1 MKTSIKNFDG
11 KLLKRLIKDSGIS
24 QEKFAEKLGYS
35 VQSVSY
41 WIRGKKTPNPDT
53 LKNIADYFSI
63 AKECL
68 TGDMPL
74 LCTQQEYD
82 KLSKDFVNSLNF
94 DTVNLQSHKQTKLLF
109 NYFVLYGEQ
118 YNTFNYEEL
127 DKGVFGNKAKFRII
141 ENIVNRQIE
150 KCFLDLGIITNT
162 EKRGIGNG

>member
-11 KLLKRLIKDSGIS
+11 KLLRQLIKENGIS
-24 QEKFAEKLGYS
+24 QEEFAEKLGYS

-41 WIRGKKTPNPDT
+41 WVRGKKTPNPDT
-53 LKNIADYFSI
+53 LKNIADYFNI

-82 KLSKDFVNSLNF
+82 NIPKEFTKSLNF
-94 DTVNLQSHKQTKLLF
+94 NTLNLQSHKQTKLLF
-109 NYFVLYGEQ
+109 QYLIFYGEQ
-118 YNTFNYEEL
+118 YNTFDYEEL
-127 DKGVFGNKAKFRII
+127 DKGVLGNKAKFRII

-162 EKRGIGNG
+162 EKRGVENG